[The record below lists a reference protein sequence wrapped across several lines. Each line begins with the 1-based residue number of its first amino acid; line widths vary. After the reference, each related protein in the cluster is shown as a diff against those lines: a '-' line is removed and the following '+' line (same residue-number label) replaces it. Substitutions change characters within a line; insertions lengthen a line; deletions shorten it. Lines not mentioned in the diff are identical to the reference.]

1 MVVISLNDTVL
12 IHTLKKK
19 KKKNNKQDIKSFMFW
34 TIEMFLNFL
43 IAQMKIKQIEK
54 DKLKKIP

>member
-19 KKKNNKQDIKSFMFW
+19 KKKHNIQDIKSFMFW